1 MARRPEPIERQQSK
15 ARGNGR
21 TPGGREIVKAQYTLV
36 KREDAPPM
44 PRGLAVRGRKEWT
57 KIWASGPWLNP
68 DQDYAWVEM
77 IARAYDDIGTFRAR
91 IENDGLIVTGYAG
104 QTVAHP
110 LIAEIRKC
118 EAVIQ
123 KCLSI
128 LGYSPTD
135 RARLGMAEVKK
146 ENALLE
152 FQRAVRDNERQTV
165 TATAVDW
172 GKLGNEKQS

>member
-1 MARRPEPIERQQSK
+1 MARRHEPIERQQRK
-15 ARGNGR
+15 ARGDGR
-21 TPGGREIVKAQYTLV
+21 TPGGRELAKVAYTLV
-36 KREDAPPM
+36 KREDAPPT
-44 PRGLAVRGRKEWT
+44 PRGLQLRGRKEWD

-77 IARAYDDIGTFRAR
+77 IARAYDDMDSFRKR
-91 IENDGLIVTGYAG
+91 VQDDGLVVTGYAG
-104 QTVAHP
+104 QTTAHP

-123 KCLSI
+123 KCLSV

-152 FQRAVRDNERQTV
+152 FQKAVRDNEKQTV
-165 TATAVDW
+165 VSTVVDW
-172 GKLGNEKQS
+172 GS

>member
-1 MARRPEPIERQQSK
+1 MARRHEPIERQQRK
-15 ARGNGR
+15 ARGDGR
-21 TPGGREIVKAQYTLV
+21 TPGGRELAKPAYTLI

-44 PRGLAVRGRKEWT
+44 PRGLAVRGRKEWD
-57 KIWASGPWLNP
+57 KIWSSGPWLNP

-77 IARAYDDIGTFRAR
+77 IARAYDDIAQFRKQ
-91 IENDGLIVTGYAG
+91 IVNDGLIVTGYAG
-104 QTVAHP
+104 QTTAHP
-110 LIAEIRKC
+110 LIAEIRKA

-146 ENALLE
+146 ETALQE
-152 FQRAVRDNERQTV
+152 YISAVRKNET
-165 TATAVDW
+165 
-172 GKLGNEKQS
+172 GN

>member
-1 MARRPEPIERQQSK
+1 MARRPEPLERQQRK
-15 ARGNGR
+15 ARGDGR
-21 TPGGREIVKAQYTLV
+21 TPGGREIVKAAYTIV

-44 PRGLAVRGRKEWT
+44 PRGLKVRGRKEWT
-57 KIWASGPWLNP
+57 KIWSSGPWLNP

-77 IARAYDDIGTFRAR
+77 IARAYDDIDTFRAR
-91 IENDGLIVTGYAG
+91 IVDDGLIVTGYAG

-110 LIAEIRKC
+110 LITEVRKA

-128 LGYSPTD
+128 LGYSPSD

-146 ENALLE
+146 ETALQE
-152 FQRAVRDNERQTV
+152 YISAVRKNESR
-165 TATAVDW
+165 
-172 GKLGNEKQS
+172 G

>member
-1 MARRPEPIERQQSK
+1 MSRRHEPIERQQRK
-15 ARGNGR
+15 ARGDGR
-21 TPGGREIVKAQYTLV
+21 TPGGREIVKAPYTIV
-36 KREDAPPM
+36 KRVDAPPT
-44 PRGLAVRGRKEWT
+44 PRGLQVRGKQEWD

-77 IARAYDDIGTFRAR
+77 TARAYDDIATFRKR
-91 IENDGLIVTGYAG
+91 IESDGLIVTGYAG

-135 RARLGMAEVKK
+135 RARLGLAEIKK
-146 ENALLE
+146 EDALAKFRKTVEDNAKPPTL
-152 FQRAVRDNERQTV
+152 
-165 TATAVDW
+165 TATVVERD
-172 GKLGNEKQS
+172 